1 MATKCIILFSNLH
14 AYVIRKMHNYFSTG
28 NKLMHQI
35 TLIVSFIE
43 RNTKEVHGDCW
54 KDEQYDEN
62 TDISNFQRQ
71 HHT

>member
-28 NKLMHQI
+28 NKLTHQI

-54 KDEQYDEN
+54 KDEQ
-62 TDISNFQRQ
+62 
-71 HHT
+71 